1 MNNTTA
7 TATTAAATAFVMR
20 EQWVAAAEF
29 ADDAR
34 DDADMAWEDV
44 DAADDELEATRALFH
59 ARDMDEAAQVAEC
72 AASVAFRAFAAVTR

>member
-1 MNNTTA
+1 MNETTA
-7 TATTAAATAFVMR
+7 TATTTTALDMR
-20 EQWVAAAEF
+20 EQWVAAAES

-44 DAADDELEATRALFH
+44 DTADDELAATRALFH